1 MRVPLCWQLK
11 ACCRCRWANFGAEDD
26 TWEPVEHLD
35 QQMVV
40 AFNAAKAS
48 AEGAT
53 DSGDIVC
60 SRFVTCSMCLP
71 GIYFCTRHSDS
82 NS

>member
-1 MRVPLCWQLK
+1 MHLK
-11 ACCRCRWANFGAEDD
+11 ARCRCRWANFGAEDD

-35 QQMVV
+35 EQMVA
-40 AFNAAKAS
+40 AFDAVKAS

-60 SRFVTCSMCLP
+60 SRFAPAILIQLADTKWL
-71 GIYFCTRHSDS
+71 F
-82 NS
+82 